1 MTDFD
6 EFFQTS
12 YPRLMARAVLLCG
25 NRSDAEDAVAEAFA
39 EVARNWA
46 TASGYDAPEAY
57 LHVTMTRK
65 VFRLHRWRR
74 RLEEMAALE
83 LPVSPFATP
92 HEALEAKE
100 VLAAVAGLPPMQRA
114 VLVHCC
120 LDGMKQAE
128 VAKLLGLRRGTVAA
142 HLFKAREALA
152 KRLGLPITRVVEDG
166 LVAVRWDRR
175 VSAGAG
181 LSEDP
186 LDLALRGAEQWLTDG
201 FATDGATRGRM
212 RAAVDRVQPKRWWG
226 RG

>member
-1 MTDFD
+1 MLGDDVVRRAGTHACAGSVVAGRRAGVDGGAPGQIGLAGDRPRGGRMSFE
-6 EFFQTS
+6 EFFREA

-25 NRSDAEDAVAEAFA
+25 DRADAEDAVAQAFA
-39 EVARNWA
+39 EVARKWD
-46 TASGYDAPEAY
+46 TASRYDAPEAY

-65 VFRLHRWRR
+65 VFRLFKRR

-128 VAKLLGLRRGTVAA
+128 VAKLLHIQRGTVAA
-142 HLFKAREALA
+142 HLFKAR
-152 KRLGLPITRVVEDG
+152 
-166 LVAVRWDRR
+166 
-175 VSAGAG
+175 
-181 LSEDP
+181 
-186 LDLALRGAEQWLTDG
+186 
-201 FATDGATRGRM
+201 
-212 RAAVDRVQPKRWWG
+212 
-226 RG
+226 

>member
-1 MTDFD
+1 MSFE
-6 EFFQTS
+6 EFFRQS

-25 NRSDAEDAVAEAFA
+25 DRADAEDAVAQTFA
-39 EVARNWA
+39 EVARKWD

-65 VFRLHRWRR
+65 VFRLFKRR

-92 HEALEAKE
+92 HEAFEAKE

-128 VAKLLGLRRGTVAA
+128 VAKLLHIQRGTVAA
-142 HLFKAREALA
+142 HLSKARAALA
-152 KRLGLPITRVVEDG
+152 AKLGLGARTPDDELVATARRDWVVES
-166 LVAVRWDRR
+166 LQVAERW
-175 VSAGAG
+175 
-181 LSEDP
+181 
-186 LDLALRGAEQWLTDG
+186 LAEG
-201 FATDGATRGRM
+201 FAADAATRDRV
-212 RAAVDRVQPKRWWG
+212 RQAVDHVQPSKRWWR